1 MSSAIDPYLNCP
13 ADLTGTYCAA
23 CGEKR
28 VSTRDFAIG
37 HFARHAVQ
45 DLTHF
50 DAKILSSLIALIFR
64 PGLLT
69 AEFLAGKRTPYIK
82 PTTLFVLL
90 NLVFFLAKG
99 CLLNWN
105 AATCIHSA
113 GAVAGQMADR
123 RTVERGQS
131 RAQYEEH
138 FTEVAC
144 EHQRTTFF
152 FAIPALGV
160 VLLVLF
166 RKRYYVG
173 HLICS
178 IHFHAWLMVFMT
190 LGTRAVIL
198 LLLQLRCIGCRVGGA

>member
-1 MSSAIDPYLNCP
+1 MDPCLNCP
-13 ADLTGTYCAA
+13 ADLTGKYCAA
-23 CGEKR
+23 CSEKR
-28 VSTRDFAIG
+28 VSKRDFAIG
-37 HFARHAVQ
+37 HFARHAVH

-50 DAKILSSLIALIFR
+50 DAKIFSSLIPLIFR

-69 AEFLAGKRTPYIK
+69 AEFLAGKRTRYIK

-90 NLVFFLAKG
+90 NLVFFLAK
-99 CLLNWN
+99 
-105 AATCIHSA
+105 
-113 GAVAGQMADR
+113 
-123 RTVERGQS
+123 ERGQS
-131 RAQYEEH
+131 RAQYEEQ